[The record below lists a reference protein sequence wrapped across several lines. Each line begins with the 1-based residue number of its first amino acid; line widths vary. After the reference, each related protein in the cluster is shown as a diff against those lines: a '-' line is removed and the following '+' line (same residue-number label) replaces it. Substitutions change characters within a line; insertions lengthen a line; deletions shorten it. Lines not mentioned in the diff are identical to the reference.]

1 MNHMGGAATPWHL
14 WLVGIVGT
22 LWNGFGATDYTM
34 TQTGNRAWLTSQGL
48 TEAQTDAM
56 FAYMDTYPAWADA
69 LWAFGVWGG
78 LAGSLLLLL
87 RRRWAVP
94 AFLVSLLGA
103 VVSFVSTSSREL
115 PPELAEL
122 NQGAIMYIVV
132 AIAVFLLWY
141 AARMRKAGVLR

>member
-1 MNHMGGAATPWHL
+1 MGNRERTATPWHL
-14 WLVGIVGT
+14 WVVGIVGV

-34 TQTGNRAWLTSQGL
+34 TQMGNRAWLTGQGL

-56 FAYMDTYPAWADA
+56 LAYMDTYPVWGDA

-78 LAGSLLLLL
+78 LLGSLLLLL

-94 AFLVSLLGA
+94 AFLISLVGA
-103 VVSFVSTSSREL
+103 LTSFVLNSGREL
-115 PPELAEL
+115 PPELAEMD
-122 NQGAIMYIVV
+122 QGAIMYIVV

-141 AARMRKAGVLR
+141 AARMRRNGVLT